1 MSQERNI
8 IFTTKGIYNM
18 KDKKL
23 KRRIDMKMVLG
34 VSFCKTTDEFVI
46 HCSDIE
52 YDYNFE
58 SGRVKKIIE
67 ILNGAYKDIHQKE
80 LVVVGVDFKDIKN
93 VVTQKK
99 DKKCNASYTKMP
111 TTGQIPIQVYLYGK
125 NEKKENETNLNT
137 TPVTTTQ
144 TSTAP
149 IPEVNIKL
157 QFNNESAKIEDF
169 KILKVLGRGSFGKVC
184 LVEYIPK
191 KELYA
196 MKSLKKDVLLN
207 QEQVENTLQ
216 EKIIL
221 STMKH
226 PFLVSLAFCFQTD
239 DRIYFIM
246 SFMRGGELFEH
257 LRKFRIFDEEK

>member
-8 IFTTKGIYNM
+8 ILTSKGIYNM

-23 KRRIDMKMVLG
+23 KRRIDMKVVLG
-34 VSFCKTTDEFVI
+34 VSVCKTTDEFVI

-52 YDYNFE
+52 YDYNFI
-58 SGRVKKIIE
+58 SNRVKKIVEVLHSAFKE
-67 ILNGAYKDIHQKE
+67 IHNKD
-80 LVVVGVDFKDIKN
+80 LVVLGVDFANIKS

-99 DKKCNASYTKMP
+99 EKKADPAYTKMP
-111 TTGQIPIQVYLYGK
+111 NAGQIPVQVYLFGK
-125 NEKKENETNLNT
+125 NEKKIENEVN
-137 TPVTTTQ
+137 V
-144 TSTAP
+144 TAP
-149 IPEVNIKL
+149 KPTNTITELENPKL
-157 QFNNESAKIEDF
+157 KWNNDQAKIEDF
-169 KILKVLGRGSFGKVC
+169 KVLKVLGRGSFGKVC
-184 LVEYIPK
+184 LVEYSK
-191 KELYA
+191 NKELYA

-226 PFLVSLAFCFQTD
+226 PFLVSLAFCFQTT

>member
-8 IFTTKGIYNM
+8 ILTSKGIYNM
-18 KDKKL
+18 KNKSL
-23 KRRIDMKMVLG
+23 KRRIDMKVVFG
-34 VSFCKTTDEFVI
+34 VTVSLTTDEFVI
-46 HCSDIE
+46 HCCDIE
-52 YDYNFE
+52 YDYNFV
-58 SGRVKKIIE
+58 SVRVKKIVE
-67 ILNGAYKDIHQKE
+67 VLQSAYKTMQGNDLT
-80 LVVVGVDFKDIKN
+80 LVGIDVKDIKS

-99 DKKCNASYTKMP
+99 DKKSNQNYTKMP
-111 TTGQIPIQVYLYGK
+111 LTGLIPVQVYLYGS
-125 NEKKENETNLNT
+125 EKKNVTQCSPSPPISTENPNL
-137 TPVTTTQ
+137 
-144 TSTAP
+144 
-149 IPEVNIKL
+149 KW
-157 QFNNESAKIEDF
+157 NNNQAKIEDF

-184 LVEYIPK
+184 LVEYTLK

-246 SFMRGGELFEH
+246 NFMRGGELFEH